1 MTMNKTISNK
11 MIDALA
17 DRAIL
22 KSAEEENIELGIAI
36 KNISEEKLRD
46 IISGKVRLKSI
57 VFNPETGEF
66 EFVDSEDTSNYEPI
80 AASICAGFAE
90 EGYEESSSKSI
101 RARRSIRAN
110 PEVLHERKRKIR
122 PWMWQAASIAAVVV
136 IAVVTVLKVHQ
147 NSNDTIL
154 QIQRE
159 SNFAVENTLVA
170 YNYVSSS
177 RDGIEMKDI
186 SNMSQDELK
195 VYIPTLQTAYDN
207 APNDDIQECQVA
219 GMNLAMAYLK
229 LHEREKTITLL
240 NELKSRFS
248 FDEDYVAK
256 CNKIIS
262 LLQ

>member
-17 DRAIL
+17 DSAIL
-22 KSAEEENIELGIAI
+22 KSAEEENIELGVAL
-36 KNISEEKLRD
+36 KNISKEEL
-46 IISGKVRLKSI
+46 
-57 VFNPETGEF
+57 
-66 EFVDSEDTSNYEPI
+66 
-80 AASICAGFAE
+80 
-90 EGYEESSSKSI
+90 
-101 RARRSIRAN
+101 
-110 PEVLHERKRKIR
+110 RKITGKANNKKTILR
-122 PWMWQAASIAAVVV
+122 PWMWQAASMAAMVVF
-136 IAVVTVLKVHQ
+136 AVVTVLKVQQ

-154 QIQRE
+154 QIKRE

-186 SNMSQDELK
+186 SSMSQDELK
-195 VYIPTLQTAYDN
+195 IYIQTLQTAYDN
-207 APNDDIQECQVA
+207 APIDDIQECQVA

-229 LHEREKTITLL
+229 LHEREKTISLL